1 MYGMATVS
9 RMKSRA
15 AHCSGKS
22 LTMVAACSRAQ
33 DDEREGNLVVDG
45 TAGIVVGK
53 AGCESGSRAE
63 QSGGQGGQEVLAGLA
78 VMVDVGVAEIGVEMP
93 HNATARLEARFFD
106 VGRLPRVFPWC
117 FP

>member
-1 MYGMATVS
+1 
-9 RMKSRA
+9 
-15 AHCSGKS
+15 
-22 LTMVAACSRAQ
+22 MVAACSRAQ

-78 VMVDVGVAEIGVEMP
+78 VMVVGVEMP
-93 HNATARLEARFFD
+93 HDATSRLEARFFG
-106 VGRLPRVFPWC
+106 VGRLPRIFPWC